1 MRKKFQVLITSVLLI
16 FTFSILTF
24 AGCAKA
30 YDKFTLNGSR
40 TEKLESERI
49 TTKTT
54 IAKRVANTDILADV
68 LPEDS
73 KPAPKSSAEKKTV
86 KGNTPATF
94 YGRKGSAIMKLAS
107 NSPTKTVCGL
117 LFGCKV
123 MK

>member
-24 AGCAKA
+24 AGRAKA

-54 IAKRVANTDILADV
+54 IAKHVANTDILADV

-73 KPAPKSSAEKKTV
+73 KPAPKKS
-86 KGNTPATF
+86 
-94 YGRKGSAIMKLAS
+94 
-107 NSPTKTVCGL
+107 
-117 LFGCKV
+117 
-123 MK
+123 